1 LTFFSEAPSPAP
13 SPAPAG
19 RPPFSVT
26 ACFNDC
32 LGEYGIPAAITGIIA
47 ALCGLTPGALPCAV
61 AATLVGAGVVESCL
75 FRCGLLGVGLSQAGP
90 PEGEGEAFAIR
101 AQPQS
106 LPPGAQQGGTRVLP
120 MTPQQQFVAVAHSLS
135 QQLAARGIRVTPE
148 RAMQL
153 LAARMQAQRQPG
165 MR

>member
-1 LTFFSEAPSPAP
+1 MTFFTEAPTPTPSPAP
-13 SPAPAG
+13 PG

-90 PEGEGEAFAIR
+90 PGFGGETFAVR
-101 AQPQS
+101 AQPQGLS
-106 LPPGAQQGGTRVLP
+106 PAAPQGVARALPLS
-120 MTPQQQFVAVAHSLS
+120 PQQQLMAVGQSLS
-135 QQLAARGIRVTPE
+135 QQLAARGIGVTPE

-153 LAARMQAQRQPG
+153 VAARMQAQRQPG
-165 MR
+165 VW